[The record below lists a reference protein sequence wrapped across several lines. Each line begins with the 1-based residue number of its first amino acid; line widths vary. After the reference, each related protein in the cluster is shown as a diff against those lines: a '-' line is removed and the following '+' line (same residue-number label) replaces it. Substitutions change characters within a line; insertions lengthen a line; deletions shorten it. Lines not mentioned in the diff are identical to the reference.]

1 MIVQLLPGTTMLAT
15 GSASTSSLRL
25 LLARQS
31 SSTIVRGDVLA
42 PPRTKQ
48 CKSHDCLPRTSGCI
62 IVVAASWNNQ
72 QIANRRLEYALGRA
86 FASRRMHQFL
96 QYMQQGRR
104 TGSRRE

>member
-42 PPRTKQ
+42 PRTKQ